1 MFLIVLQTARLG
13 WREFP
18 ERIQTAK
25 FPTAASSPDS
35 GTQRFAAFDQRIFQI
50 IPTPLESPMGP
61 QKCGRH
67 FGKPLA
73 KVLKNVIDN
82 TSGQTQSKKV
92 QPKHVLYIY
101 ILCYIF
107 RFVLLILKYNYI
119 IYIYLNLFE
128 SIKSTVKRTNVICH
142 VWN

>member
-1 MFLIVLQTARLG
+1 MKGVSRTH
-13 WREFP
+13 
-18 ERIQTAK
+18 
-25 FPTAASSPDS
+25 PDS
-35 GTQRFAAFDQRIFQI
+35 KISDCCIKPRFWDPTLCSLRPKNISNYPYTLGVPHGTSKMWATFREA
-50 IPTPLESPMGP
+50 
-61 QKCGRH
+61 
-67 FGKPLA
+67 FGKSA
-73 KVLKNVIDN
+73 KNVIDN

-142 VWN
+142 V

>member
-1 MFLIVLQTARLG
+1 
-13 WREFP
+13 
-18 ERIQTAK
+18 
-25 FPTAASSPDS
+25 
-35 GTQRFAAFDQRIFQI
+35 
-50 IPTPLESPMGP
+50 MGP

-101 ILCYIF
+101 IYYVTFFGLYC
-107 RFVLLILKYNYI
+107 
-119 IYIYLNLFE
+119 
-128 SIKSTVKRTNVICH
+128 
-142 VWN
+142 